1 MVISHRVGVIGCGFD
16 DKDGEVGGD
25 ELHENADELVILG
38 DECLVFF
45 VMLGD
50 GNGLGDDAFDGGGFD
65 GTVAQI
71 GDGGVGVVVVMVV
84 LGDSSGI
91 PHSVN
96 NPCVKHAYYTWL
108 GHRGES

>member
-1 MVISHRVGVIGCGFD
+1 M
-16 DKDGEVGGD
+16 
-25 ELHENADELVILG
+25 HENANELVILG

-45 VMLGD
+45 FMLGD
-50 GNGLGDDAFDGGGFD
+50 GNGLGEDTFNGGGFD
-65 GTVAQI
+65 GAVAQI
-71 GDGGVGVVVVMVV
+71 GDGGVGVVVVVVV

-96 NPCVKHAYYTWL
+96 NPCVKPTFYTWL